1 MFMDYRT
8 DWADMQRA
16 VDDKEVGARLSSI
29 REGLSLSQADFA
41 QRLGISLRA
50 YQTYERAERE
60 LPFPVAL
67 RLFTEFQINPLWLG
81 LGPDAGTQKVLSPEG
96 YAELCWTLYDEWER
110 PIDSLIP
117 KVPYEIRRTFVKKFA
132 RRTYRE
138 LEVPREEI
146 AETVRD
152 LKS

>member
-1 MFMDYRT
+1 
-8 DWADMQRA
+8 MQRA
-16 VDDKEVGARLSSI
+16 VDNEEVGARLNAV
-29 REGLSLSQADFA
+29 REGLGLSQADLA

-67 RLFTEFQINPLWLG
+67 RLFIEFQINPLWLG
-81 LGPDAGTQKVLSPEG
+81 LGPEAGSQKALSAEG
-96 YAELCWTLYDEWER
+96 NAELCWSLYEEWEKA
-110 PIDSLIP
+110 IGSLTP
-117 KVPYEIRRTFVKKFA
+117 KLPYEIKKTLHRKLARRTF
-132 RRTYRE
+132 RD
-138 LEVPREEI
+138 LHVPQEEI